1 MSKLIDALGALDAE
15 KGGELLS
22 ALAEWMNDDDAV
34 ATCVATLAA
43 QVASQGNR
51 SQPVEVGSMTATK
64 LCEELNEFHAAHIA
78 KFTGKKRF
86 DNGMFSNFRYCAL
99 ERRAKFLPLTFVLW
113 LAHEQ
118 DQETPRFDANSMVLR
133 LLAIFNPIATVT
145 AHVLNGATPPRLGSP
160 TQEQPLL
167 PPPRSEDDAEGKDL
181 SYADIL
187 TAERLVSEGFVKILG
202 VEDVAPNEVAKDF
215 FIGSEEKACFL
226 LYRRSSLDKEKVL
239 KGFLVIQRP
248 RVEGGVGYSFT
259 HFYQDTRQAFR
270 KTRGFVLA
278 LSKAHYFLGGTSKD
292 TPSEEFVPGS
302 SAGEPLH
309 CQALKCIAVNRAQD
323 SGRGLVWGGLFLS
336 NGKDFEAIAGR
347 CVLVRARH
355 GDHQSANIEPIN
367 ETDLETDLR
376 DYGSPELGKLGKG
389 TFYTPLA
396 EGIRRAID
404 NANEPA
410 NGFPS
415 GPLTMLLPLT

>member
-1 MSKLIDALGALDAE
+1 MSKLIDALGALDGE
-15 KGGELLS
+15 EGGELLS
-22 ALAEWMNDDDAV
+22 ALAEWMNDDDAI

-51 SQPVEVGSMTATK
+51 SQPVEVGSMTASK
-64 LCEELNEFHAAHIA
+64 LCEALNEFHAHHLA

-86 DNGMFSNFRYCAL
+86 DSGMFSNFRYCAL

-113 LAHEQ
+113 LEAEQ
-118 DQETPRFDANSMVLR
+118 SQETPRFDQTSMVLR
-133 LLAIFNPIATVT
+133 LLAIFNPIAALR
-145 AHVLNGATPPRLGSP
+145 AHVLDGAMLPRLGAP
-160 TQEQPLL
+160 TQDRPLL
-167 PPPRSEDDAEGKDL
+167 PPPRSEDSESEDL

-187 TAERLVSEGFVKILG
+187 TAERLVAEGFIKILG
-202 VEDVAPNEVAKDF
+202 VEDVSPNEVAKDF
-215 FIGSEEKACFL
+215 FIGAEEKACFL
-226 LYRRSSLDKEKVL
+226 LYRRSSLDKDKVL

-278 LSKAHYFLGGTSKD
+278 LNKAHYFLGGTSKD
-292 TPSEEFVPGS
+292 TPSEEFVPGA
-302 SAGEPLH
+302 SAGAPLH

-323 SGRGLVWGGLFLS
+323 TGRGHVWGGLFLS

-347 CVLVRARH
+347 CVMVRARH

-367 ETDLETDLR
+367 ADDLEADLR

-389 TFYTPLA
+389 TFYAPLA